1 MKNICFCFQMHAPY
15 SLKRYRFFEIGQDH
29 YYYDDMQTED
39 HVASLI
45 NTSYMPLCK
54 TIAEM
59 IRLSKGRFHCALS
72 MSGILLEMFE
82 QYDPEMIDML
92 KELADTGCV
101 EFVVTPYSYSLSSV
115 YSDTEA
121 AEQLQAQQTQVK
133 QLLGVESTTACL
145 SELLYSDEIAIQLHK
160 MGFKAVMTEG
170 AKHILSWKSP
180 NYVYSSSAA
189 PKLKVLLR
197 NSHLSDEIAFHFS
210 DPAWHNFPM
219 EAEKFA
225 NILTELPEEEQ
236 VVNIWVG
243 AETFGLRQSATTGIF
258 DFLKAL
264 PYYALEQSMG
274 FMTPGEVAKKIA
286 TKDAVVVPYP
296 LTWAGEAKDLSIFN
310 GNDLQQEALQKLYA
324 VAERVHLCQD
334 KQLKHDWLILQ
345 DVNYL
350 HYMNHIDQGATQFE
364 SAYDAFINY
373 MNILSDFLQRVEEQY
388 PTTIENEE
396 LNELLK
402 TIQNQEKEIE
412 RLEKQLKETKKE
424 AKKDTKEAKK
434 ATPKKSCTKKAE
446 K

>member
-15 SLKRYRFFEIGQDH
+15 TLKRYRFFEIGQDH

-45 NTSYMPLCK
+45 STSYMPLCK

-72 MSGILLEMFE
+72 VSGIMLEMFE

-92 KELADTGCV
+92 KELAATGCV
-101 EFVVTPYSYSLSSV
+101 EFVVTPYSYSLANV

-121 AEQLQAQQTQVK
+121 LEQLQSQKAQVK

-145 SELLYSDEIAIQLHK
+145 TELLYSDEIAIQLHK

-197 NSHLSDEIAFHFS
+197 NTNLSDELAFHFS
-210 DPAWHNFPM
+210 DSAWHNFPM
-219 EAEKFA
+219 DAEKFA
-225 NILTELPEEEQ
+225 NTLASQPEAEH
-236 VVNIWVG
+236 VANIWVG
-243 AETFGLRQSATTGIF
+243 AETFGIRQSATSGIF

-264 PYYALEQSMG
+264 PYFALEQGIG
-274 FMTPGEVAKKIA
+274 FMTPSEVAKKFA
-286 TKDAVVVPYP
+286 ANDAIVAAHP
-296 LTWAGEAKDLSIFN
+296 LTWAGEAKDLSTYN
-310 GNDLQQEALQKLYA
+310 GNDLQQEALNKLYA
-324 VAERVHLCQD
+324 VAERVHLCKD
-334 KQLKHDWLILQ
+334 KQLKRDWLILQ
-345 DVNYL
+345 DINYL
-350 HYMNHIDQGATQFE
+350 HFMNHIDQGATQFE

-412 RLEKQLKETKKE
+412 KLEKQLKE
-424 AKKDTKEAKK
+424 AKK
-434 ATPKKSCTKKAE
+434 ATKKTCAKKAE

>member
-15 SLKRYRFFEIGQDH
+15 TLKRYRFFEIGQDH

-45 NTSYMPLCK
+45 STSYMPLCK

-72 MSGILLEMFE
+72 VSGIMLEMFE

-92 KELADTGCV
+92 KELAATGCV
-101 EFVVTPYSYSLSSV
+101 EFVVTPYSYSLASV

-121 AEQLQAQQTQVK
+121 LEQLQSQKAQVK
-133 QLLGVESTTACL
+133 QLLGVESTAACL
-145 SELLYSDEIAIQLHK
+145 TELLYSDEIAIQLHK

-197 NSHLSDEIAFHFS
+197 NTNLSDELAFHFS

-219 EAEKFA
+219 DAEKFA
-225 NILTELPEEEQ
+225 NTLASQPEEEH
-236 VVNIWVG
+236 VANIWVG
-243 AETFGLRQSATTGIF
+243 AETFGIRQSATSGIF

-264 PYYALEQSMG
+264 PYFALEQGIG
-274 FMTPGEVAKKIA
+274 FMTPSEVAKKFA
-286 TKDAVVVPYP
+286 ANDAIVAAHP
-296 LTWAGEAKDLSIFN
+296 LTWAGEAKDLSTYN
-310 GNDLQQEALQKLYA
+310 CNDLQQEALNKLYA
-324 VAERVHLCQD
+324 VAERVHLCKD
-334 KQLKHDWLILQ
+334 KQLKRDWLILQ
-345 DVNYL
+345 DINYL
-350 HYMNHIDQGATQFE
+350 HFMNHIDQGATQFE

-412 RLEKQLKETKKE
+412 KLEKQLKE
-424 AKKDTKEAKK
+424 AKK
-434 ATPKKSCTKKAE
+434 ATKKTCAKKAE

>member
-1 MKNICFCFQMHAPY
+1 M
-15 SLKRYRFFEIGQDH
+15 
-29 YYYDDMQTED
+29 
-39 HVASLI
+39 
-45 NTSYMPLCK
+45 
-54 TIAEM
+54 
-59 IRLSKGRFHCALS
+59 
-72 MSGILLEMFE
+72 LEMLE
-82 QYDPEMIDML
+82 QYDPEMIDVL
-92 KELADTGCV
+92 KELAGTGCV
-101 EFVVTPYSYSLSSV
+101 EFVVTPYSYSLASV

-121 AEQLQAQQTQVK
+121 AEQLQAQQAQVK

-145 SELLYSDEIAIQLHK
+145 SELLYSDEIAIRLHK

-197 NSHLSDEIAFHFS
+197 NTSLSDELAFHFS

-219 EAEKFA
+219 DGEQYAMSIA
-225 NILTELPEEEQ
+225 GLPEEEQ

-243 AETFGLRQSATTGIF
+243 AETFGLRQPATTGIF

-264 PYYALEQSMG
+264 PYFALEQGIG
-274 FMTPGEVAKKIA
+274 FMTSGEVAKKCA
-286 TKDAVVVPYP
+286 ANDAVVVPYP
-296 LTWAGEAKDLSIFN
+296 LTWAGEAKDISTYN

-412 RLEKQLKETKKE
+412 RLEKQLKE
-424 AKKDTKEAKK
+424 AKKSAKK
-434 ATPKKSCTKKAE
+434 TAK
-446 K
+446 

>member
-15 SLKRYRFFEIGQDH
+15 TLKRYRFFEIGQDH

-39 HVASLI
+39 HVVSLI
-45 NTSYMPLCK
+45 QNSYMPLCK
-54 TIAEM
+54 TLAEM

-72 MSGILLEMFE
+72 VSGIMLEMFE

-92 KELADTGCV
+92 KELAATSCV
-101 EFVVTPYSYSLSSV
+101 EFVVTPYSYSLAGV

-121 AEQLQAQQTQVK
+121 VEQLQSQQAMVK

-145 SELLYSDEIAIQLHK
+145 TELLYSDEIAIQLHK
-160 MGFKAVMTEG
+160 LGFKAVMTEG

-197 NSHLSDEIAFHFS
+197 NTSVSDELAFHFS

-219 EAEKFA
+219 DAEKFA
-225 NILTELPEEEQ
+225 TNLAAMPEEEQ
-236 VVNIWVG
+236 VANIWVG
-243 AETFGLRQSATTGIF
+243 AETFGVRQPALSGIF
-258 DFLKAL
+258 EFIKAL
-264 PYYALEQSMG
+264 PYFALEQGMG
-274 FMTPGEVAKKIA
+274 FMTPSEVAKKFA
-286 TKDAVVVPYP
+286 ASDAIVSAYP
-296 LTWAGEAKDLSIFN
+296 LTWAGEAKDLSTYN

-350 HYMNHIDQGATQFE
+350 HFMNHIDQGATQFE

-412 RLEKQLKETKKE
+412 KLEKQLKEVKKE
-424 AKKDTKEAKK
+424 VKKEIKKDAPKKTCAKK
-434 ATPKKSCTKKAE
+434 AAK
-446 K
+446 

>member
-15 SLKRYRFFEIGQDH
+15 TLKRYRFFEIGQDH

-45 NTSYMPLCK
+45 STSYMPLCK

-72 MSGILLEMFE
+72 VSGIMLEMFE

-92 KELADTGCV
+92 KELAATGCV
-101 EFVVTPYSYSLSSV
+101 EFVVTPYSYSLASV

-121 AEQLQAQQTQVK
+121 LEQLQSQKAQVK
-133 QLLGVESTTACL
+133 QLLGVESTVACL
-145 SELLYSDEIAIQLHK
+145 TELLYSDEIAIQLHK

-197 NSHLSDEIAFHFS
+197 NTNLSDELAFHFS
-210 DPAWHNFPM
+210 DPAWHNFPTD
-219 EAEKFA
+219 AEKFA
-225 NILTELPEEEQ
+225 NTLASQPEEEH
-236 VVNIWVG
+236 VANIWVG
-243 AETFGLRQSATTGIF
+243 AETFGIRQSATSGIF

-264 PYYALEQSMG
+264 PYFALEQGIG
-274 FMTPGEVAKKIA
+274 FMTPSEVAKKFA
-286 TKDAVVVPYP
+286 ANDAIVAAHP
-296 LTWAGEAKDLSIFN
+296 LTWAGEAKDLSTYN
-310 GNDLQQEALQKLYA
+310 GNDLQQEALNKLYA
-324 VAERVHLCQD
+324 VAKRVHLCKD
-334 KQLKHDWLILQ
+334 KQLKRDWLILQ
-345 DVNYL
+345 DINYL
-350 HYMNHIDQGATQFE
+350 HFMNHIDQGATQFE

-412 RLEKQLKETKKE
+412 KLEKQLKE
-424 AKKDTKEAKK
+424 AKK
-434 ATPKKSCTKKAE
+434 ATKKTCAKKAE

>member
-15 SLKRYRFFEIGQDH
+15 TLKRYRFFEIGQDH

-45 NTSYMPLCK
+45 STSYMPLCK

-72 MSGILLEMFE
+72 ISGIMLEMFE

-92 KELADTGCV
+92 KELAATGCV
-101 EFVVTPYSYSLSSV
+101 EFVVTPYSYSLASV

-121 AEQLQAQQTQVK
+121 LEQLQSQKAQVK

-145 SELLYSDEIAIQLHK
+145 TELLYSDEIAIQLHK

-197 NSHLSDEIAFHFS
+197 NTNLSDELAFHFS

-219 EAEKFA
+219 DAEKFA
-225 NILTELPEEEQ
+225 NTLASQPEEEH
-236 VVNIWVG
+236 VANIWVG
-243 AETFGLRQSATTGIF
+243 AETFGIRQSATSGIF

-264 PYYALEQSMG
+264 PYFALEQGIG
-274 FMTPGEVAKKIA
+274 FMTPSEVAKKFA
-286 TKDAVVVPYP
+286 ANDAIVAAHP
-296 LTWAGEAKDLSIFN
+296 LTWAGEAKDLSTYN
-310 GNDLQQEALQKLYA
+310 GNDLQQEALNKLYA
-324 VAERVHLCQD
+324 VAERVHLCKD
-334 KQLKHDWLILQ
+334 KQLKRDWLILQ
-345 DVNYL
+345 DINYL
-350 HYMNHIDQGATQFE
+350 HFMNHIDQGATQFE

-412 RLEKQLKETKKE
+412 KLEKQLKE
-424 AKKDTKEAKK
+424 AKK
-434 ATPKKSCTKKAE
+434 ATKKTCAKKAE

>member
-15 SLKRYRFFEIGQDH
+15 TLKRYRFFEIGQDH

-45 NTSYMPLCK
+45 STSYMPLCK

-72 MSGILLEMFE
+72 VSGIMLEMFE

-92 KELADTGCV
+92 KELAATGCV
-101 EFVVTPYSYSLSSV
+101 EFVVTPYSYSLASV

-121 AEQLQAQQTQVK
+121 LEQLQSQKAQVK
-133 QLLGVESTTACL
+133 QLLGVVSTAACL
-145 SELLYSDEIAIQLHK
+145 TELLYSDEIAIQLHK

-197 NSHLSDEIAFHFS
+197 NTNLSDELAFHFS

-219 EAEKFA
+219 DAEKFA
-225 NILTELPEEEQ
+225 NTLASQPEEEH
-236 VVNIWVG
+236 VANIWVG
-243 AETFGLRQSATTGIF
+243 AETFGIRQSATSGIF

-264 PYYALEQSMG
+264 PYFALEQGIG
-274 FMTPGEVAKKIA
+274 FMTPSEVAKKFA
-286 TKDAVVVPYP
+286 ANDAIVAAHP
-296 LTWAGEAKDLSIFN
+296 LTWAGEAKDLSTYN
-310 GNDLQQEALQKLYA
+310 GNDLQQEALNKLYA
-324 VAERVHLCQD
+324 VAERVHLCKD
-334 KQLKHDWLILQ
+334 KQLKRDWLILQ
-345 DVNYL
+345 DINYL
-350 HYMNHIDQGATQFE
+350 HFMNHIDQGATQFE

-412 RLEKQLKETKKE
+412 KLEKQLKE
-424 AKKDTKEAKK
+424 AKK
-434 ATPKKSCTKKAE
+434 ATKKTCAKKAE

>member
-15 SLKRYRFFEIGQDH
+15 TLKRYRFFEIGQDH

-39 HVASLI
+39 RVESLI
-45 NTSYMPLCK
+45 NASYLPLCK
-54 TIAEM
+54 TLAEM
-59 IRLSKGRFHCALS
+59 IRLSKGKFHCAIS
-72 MSGILLEMFE
+72 VSGIMLEMLE
-82 QYDPEMIDML
+82 QYAPEMIDEL
-92 KELADTGCV
+92 KELAATGCV
-101 EFVVTPYSYSLSSV
+101 EFVVTPYAYSLASV

-121 AEQLQAQQTQVK
+121 VEQLKNQQTQVK
-133 QLLGVESTTACL
+133 KLLGVESTTACL
-145 SELLYSDEIAIQLHK
+145 TELLYSDEIAIQLHQL
-160 MGFKAVMTEG
+160 GFKTVMTEG

-197 NSHLSDEIAFHFS
+197 NSTLSDELAFHFS
-210 DPAWHNFPM
+210 DPAWSNYPM
-219 EAEKFA
+219 DSEKYA
-225 NILTELPEEEQ
+225 TAIAATPEEEQ

-243 AETFGLRQSATTGIF
+243 AETFGVRQNAMTGIF
-258 DFLKAL
+258 EFLKAL
-264 PYYALEQSMG
+264 PYFVLEQGMG
-274 FMTPGEVAKKIA
+274 FMTPSEVAKKCA
-286 TKDAVVVPYP
+286 ANDAVVVPYP
-296 LTWAGEAKDLSIFN
+296 LTWAGEAKDLSIYT

-324 VAERVHLCQD
+324 VAERVHLCKD
-334 KQLKHDWLILQ
+334 KQLKRDWLILQ

-350 HYMNHIDQGATQFE
+350 HFMNHIDQGATQFE

-402 TIQNQEKEIE
+402 TIQNQEKEIAK
-412 RLEKQLKETKKE
+412 LEQQLKD
-424 AKKDTKEAKK
+424 AKKSA
-434 ATPKKSCTKKAE
+434 KKAE

>member
-15 SLKRYRFFEIGQDH
+15 ALKRYRFFEIGQDH

-39 HVASLI
+39 RVSHIVE
-45 NTSYMPLCK
+45 TSYMPLCH
-54 TIAEM
+54 TLAEM
-59 IRLSKGRFHCALS
+59 IRLSKSKFHCALS
-72 MSGILLEMFE
+72 VSGIMLEMFE
-82 QYDPEMIDML
+82 QYAPEMIDLL
-92 KELADTGCV
+92 KELASTGAV
-101 EFVVTPYSYSLSSV
+101 EFVVSPYSYSLASV

-121 AEQLQAQQTQVK
+121 VEQLTKQQAQVK

-145 SELLYSDEIAIQLHK
+145 SELLYSDEIAIHLHK
-160 MGFKAVMTEG
+160 MGFKVVMTEG

-197 NSHLSDEIAFHFS
+197 NTNLSDELAFHFS

-219 EAEKFA
+219 DGEKYA
-225 NILTELPEEEQ
+225 MAIAQLPEEEQ
-236 VVNIWVG
+236 VANIWVG
-243 AETFGLRQSATTGIF
+243 AETFGIRQHAETGIF

-264 PYYALEQSMG
+264 PYFAMEQSLG
-274 FMTPGEVAKKIA
+274 FMTPNEVAKKFA
-286 TKDAVVVPYP
+286 ASDAIVSAYP
-296 LTWAGEAKDLSIFN
+296 LTWAGEAKDLSTYN

-334 KQLKHDWLILQ
+334 KQLKRDWLILQ

-412 RLEKQLKETKKE
+412 RLEKQLKEAKKE
-424 AKKDTKEAKK
+424 SPKKCCSKKSAKKE
-434 ATPKKSCTKKAE
+434 
-446 K
+446 

>member
-15 SLKRYRFFEIGQDH
+15 TLKRYRFFEIGQDH

-45 NTSYMPLCK
+45 STSYMPLCK

-72 MSGILLEMFE
+72 VSGIMLEMFE

-92 KELADTGCV
+92 KELAATGCV
-101 EFVVTPYSYSLSSV
+101 EFVVTPYSYSLASV

-121 AEQLQAQQTQVK
+121 LEQLQSQKAQVK
-133 QLLGVESTTACL
+133 QLLGVESTAACL
-145 SELLYSDEIAIQLHK
+145 TELLYSDEIAIQLHK

-197 NSHLSDEIAFHFS
+197 NTNLSDELAFHFS

-219 EAEKFA
+219 DAEKFA
-225 NILTELPEEEQ
+225 NTLASQPEEEH
-236 VVNIWVG
+236 VANIWVG
-243 AETFGLRQSATTGIF
+243 AETFGIRQSATSGIF

-264 PYYALEQSMG
+264 PYFALEQGIG
-274 FMTPGEVAKKIA
+274 FMTPSEVAKKFA
-286 TKDAVVVPYP
+286 ANDAIVAAHP
-296 LTWAGEAKDLSIFN
+296 LTWAGEAKDLSTYN
-310 GNDLQQEALQKLYA
+310 GNDLQQEALNKLYA
-324 VAERVHLCQD
+324 VAERVHLCKD
-334 KQLKHDWLILQ
+334 KQLKRDWLILQ
-345 DVNYL
+345 DINYL
-350 HYMNHIDQGATQFE
+350 HFMNHIDQGATQFE

-412 RLEKQLKETKKE
+412 KLEKQLKE
-424 AKKDTKEAKK
+424 AKK
-434 ATPKKSCTKKAE
+434 ATKKTCAKKTE

>member
-15 SLKRYRFFEIGQDH
+15 RMKRYRFFEIGQDH

-45 NTSYMPLCK
+45 QTSYMPLCH

-59 IRLSKGRFHCALS
+59 IRLSKGRFHCAIS
-72 MSGILLEMFE
+72 VSGIMLEMFE
-82 QYDPEMIDML
+82 QFAPEMIDTL
-92 KELADTGCV
+92 KELAETQCV
-101 EFVVTPYSYSLSSV
+101 EFVVTPYAYSLANV

-121 AEQLQAQQTQVK
+121 AEQLLAQQKQVEK
-133 QLLGVESTTACL
+133 LLGVQSTTACL
-145 SELLYSDEIAIQLHK
+145 TELLYSDEIAIQLHE
-160 MGFKAVMTEG
+160 MGFKTVMTEG

-189 PKLKVLLR
+189 PKMKVLLR
-197 NSHLSDEIAFHFS
+197 NTNLSDELAFHFS

-219 EAEKFA
+219 NAEAYAIGMA
-225 NILTELPEEEQ
+225 NLPEEEQ
-236 VVNIWVG
+236 VANIWVG
-243 AETFGLRQSATTGIF
+243 AETFGMRQSAETGIF

-264 PYYALEQSMG
+264 PYFAMEQGMG
-274 FMTPGEVAKKIA
+274 FMTPSEVAKKFA
-286 TKDAVVVPYP
+286 ASDAIVAAHP
-296 LTWAGEAKDLSIFN
+296 LTWAGEAKDLSTYN
-310 GNDLQQEALQKLYA
+310 GNDLQQEALNKLYA

-334 KQLKHDWLILQ
+334 KQLKRDWLILQ
-345 DVNYL
+345 DINYL
-350 HYMNHIDQGATQFE
+350 HFMNHIDQGATQFE

-412 RLEKQLKETKKE
+412 HLEKQLKEAKKETKK
-424 AKKDTKEAKK
+424 AA
-434 ATPKKSCTKKAE
+434 PKKSCAKKAE

>member
-15 SLKRYRFFEIGQDH
+15 TLKRYRFFEIGQDH
-29 YYYDDMQTED
+29 YYYDDMQTGD
-39 HVASLI
+39 NVASLI

-54 TIAEM
+54 TLAEM

-72 MSGILLEMFE
+72 VSGIMLEMFE
-82 QYDPEMIDML
+82 QFAPEMIDML
-92 KELADTGCV
+92 KELATTGCV
-101 EFVVTPYSYSLSSV
+101 EFVVTPYAYSLASV
-115 YSDTEA
+115 YSETEA
-121 AEQLQAQQTQVK
+121 VEQLQSQQALVK
-133 QLLGVESTTACL
+133 QLLGVESTTAGL
-145 SELLYSDEIAIQLHK
+145 TELLYSDEIAIQLHK
-160 MGFKAVMTEG
+160 MGFKTVMTEG

-180 NYVYSSSAA
+180 NYIYSSSAA

-197 NSHLSDEIAFHFS
+197 NTTLSDELAFHFS
-210 DPAWHNFPM
+210 DSTWHNFPM
-219 EAEKFA
+219 DAEKFA
-225 NILTELPEEEQ
+225 TALATLPEEEQ

-243 AETFGLRQSATTGIF
+243 AETFGIRQSATSGIF

-264 PYYALEQSMG
+264 PYYAMEQEMG
-274 FMTPGEVAKKIA
+274 FMTPGEVAKKFA
-286 TKDAVVVPYP
+286 ASDAVVVPYP
-296 LTWAGEAKDLSIFN
+296 LTWAGEGKDLSTYN
-310 GNDLQQEALQKLYA
+310 GNDLQQEAVQKLYA
-324 VAERVHLCQD
+324 VAERVHLCKD

-350 HYMNHIDQGATQFE
+350 HFMNHIDQGATQFE

-402 TIQNQEKEIE
+402 TIQNQEKEIAK
-412 RLEKQLKETKKE
+412 LEKQLKEAKKTTKKTC
-424 AKKDTKEAKK
+424 A
-434 ATPKKSCTKKAE
+434 KKAE

>member
-15 SLKRYRFFEIGQDH
+15 TLKRYRFFEIGQDH

-45 NTSYMPLCK
+45 STSYMPLCK

-72 MSGILLEMFE
+72 VSGIMLEMFE

-92 KELADTGCV
+92 KELAATGCV
-101 EFVVTPYSYSLSSV
+101 EFVVTPYSYSLASV

-121 AEQLQAQQTQVK
+121 LELLQSQKAQVK
-133 QLLGVESTTACL
+133 QLLGVESTAACL
-145 SELLYSDEIAIQLHK
+145 TELLYSDEIAIQLHK

-197 NSHLSDEIAFHFS
+197 NTNLSDELAFHFS

-219 EAEKFA
+219 DAEKFA
-225 NILTELPEEEQ
+225 NTLASQPEEEH
-236 VVNIWVG
+236 VANIWVG
-243 AETFGLRQSATTGIF
+243 AETFGIRQSATSGIF

-264 PYYALEQSMG
+264 PYFALEQGIG
-274 FMTPGEVAKKIA
+274 FMTPSEVAKKFA
-286 TKDAVVVPYP
+286 ANDAIVAAHP
-296 LTWAGEAKDLSIFN
+296 LTWAGEAKDLSTYN
-310 GNDLQQEALQKLYA
+310 GNDLQQEALNKLYA
-324 VAERVHLCQD
+324 VAERVHLCKD
-334 KQLKHDWLILQ
+334 KQLKRDWLILQ
-345 DVNYL
+345 DINYL
-350 HYMNHIDQGATQFE
+350 HFMNHIDQGATQFE

-412 RLEKQLKETKKE
+412 KLEKQLKE
-424 AKKDTKEAKK
+424 AKK
-434 ATPKKSCTKKAE
+434 ATKKTCAKKTE